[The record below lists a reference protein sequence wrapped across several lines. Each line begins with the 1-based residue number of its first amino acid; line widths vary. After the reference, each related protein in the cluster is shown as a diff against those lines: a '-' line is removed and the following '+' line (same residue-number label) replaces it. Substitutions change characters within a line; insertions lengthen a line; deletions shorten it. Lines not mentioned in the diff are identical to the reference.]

1 MPKAKTPNKEVENRL
16 VELLKKD
23 TKLDR
28 EQKMT
33 FVSMANLFLEN
44 FAENINKTSLEMNK
58 DIPLGIDIWRDFLNY
73 PVIRQYI
80 QSFRDEQIT
89 KMADKGLMQGDKNAV
104 SIKKVMQDNGPI
116 VNNSNIVL
124 IRLPE
129 KRDYV

>member
-1 MPKAKTPNKEVENRL
+1 MPKAKTPKKEVENRL